1 MDVRHVRNR
10 EGRRGRAMKMRDPR
24 IHELHKIVESL
35 EKKGWVVE
43 KAHFHDDIGEP
54 FRFRLQV
61 RYDPPKPDD
70 VL

>member
-1 MDVRHVRNR
+1 
-10 EGRRGRAMKMRDPR
+10 MKMRDPR
-24 IHELHKIVESL
+24 VNELGKIVERL
-35 EKKGWVVE
+35 EKQGWVVE